1 MGVQTAG
8 VQMGVVWEAW
18 KEEECLEGVTW
29 EAETEEVG
37 LAVVAWEVAM
47 VECLEEETGAADLA
61 AELAPPRES
70 VAAEL
75 AAPRESVA
83 ADSV

>member
-61 AELAPPRES
+61 AELA
-70 VAAEL
+70 AEL

-83 ADSV
+83 AAEARATAEEA